1 MFKIKADPTF
11 DACLTIVGQGREQ
24 KLNVTFRHKTRTEY
38 SDMLELMAGGKLDVT
53 DALLELLDKWDADAE
68 LSRESIVA
76 LQENQPGVD
85 WAIITAYGEAL
96 KVARK
101 GN

>member
-24 KLNVTFRHKTRTEY
+24 KLNVTFRHKTRSEY
-38 SDMLELMAGGKLDVT
+38 SDMLEEMAAGKLDVA
-53 DALLELLDKWDADAE
+53 DALLDLLDKWDADAE
-68 LSRESIVA
+68 LGKESVKA
-76 LQENQPGVD
+76 LQEQQPGVD
-85 WAIITAYGEAL
+85 WAIITAYGDAL

>member
-1 MFKIKADPTF
+1 MFHIKAEPTF

-38 SDMLELMAGGKLDVT
+38 SDMLEEMAEGKMEVA
-53 DALLELLDKWDADAE
+53 DALLALLDKWDADAD
-68 LSRESIVA
+68 LNRENIVA
-76 LQENQPGVD
+76 LQEHQPGVD